1 LHGRDHAPGGADPT
15 LFTWDDVGGGG
26 TGGGGLGPWHYFT
39 PIAPADTPPDLIAG
53 DPDGGTFTSP
63 WGNVAGAPPAGWRTA
78 PGGIEVQLG
87 GVVGGAPGSTIATLP
102 SAAPVPFDDTPQFAG
117 TGASVIGKVLVRT
130 TGAIDYVGPVTGA
143 TGPPGAAGSTGP
155 AGPTGPTGATGAGVP
170 TGGTTGQVLE
180 KNSSTNYD
188 TSWVTPTGGGGGP
201 AGLLG
206 SASITAGFTTTS
218 STPVQVTGLT
228 VTVTVPA
235 GGRSVKVTAF
245 APQIYN
251 NNSSQ
256 YVEMSLWD
264 GTVGAGTK
272 LTSCFFESN
281 PGAQVSPGIAVVVVT
296 PAAGSKT
303 YNVGLC
309 NAASG
314 GTAGL
319 LPGSGYPASLIVE
332 GV

>member
-1 LHGRDHAPGGADPT
+1 VLHGRDHAPGGADPT

-26 TGGGGLGPWHYFT
+26 SGGGGLGPWHYFT
-39 PIAPADTPPDLIAG
+39 PIAPATDPPDLIAG

-117 TGASVIGKVLVRT
+117 IGSSVIGKVLVRT

-188 TSWVTPTGGGGGP
+188 TSWVTPSGGGGG

-206 SASITAGFTTTS
+206 SATITSLFSTTS
-218 STPVQVTGLT
+218 STPVQVTGLS
-228 VTVTVPA
+228 VTVSA
-235 GGRSVKVTAF
+235 SGSQKLKVTAF
-245 APQIYN
+245 AQWIGNATGGDYAAIT
-251 NNSSQ
+251 
-256 YVEMSLWD
+256 LWD
-264 GTVGAGTK
+264 GPVGSGTQIAACVVGQSGTVLA
-272 LTSCFFESN
+272 
-281 PGAQVSPGIAVVVVT
+281 PAIAVALVT
-296 PAAGSKT
+296 PSAGSHT
-303 YNVGLC
+303 YNVGLD
-309 NAASG
+309 NQAAG
-314 GTAGL
+314 GTARLSAAATAPAL
-319 LPGSGYPASLIVE
+319 LMVE